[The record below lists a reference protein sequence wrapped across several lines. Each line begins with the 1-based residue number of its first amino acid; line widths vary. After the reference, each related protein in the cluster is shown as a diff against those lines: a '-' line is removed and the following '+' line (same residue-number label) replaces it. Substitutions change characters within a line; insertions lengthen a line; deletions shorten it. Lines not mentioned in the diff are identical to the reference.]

1 MTVYSLTA
9 EIVKS
14 CSKNYANLYV
24 GVTVAQRIER
34 KCGSPLRVS
43 CTVIS
48 GLLSRLS
55 AKLVTFL
62 YLKTEIHRSCVP
74 QVFTN
79 LSVLAEMSSFM
90 AKINVIL
97 VSEC

>member
-1 MTVYSLTA
+1 MTVYSLAT

-24 GVTVAQRIER
+24 AVTVAQRTMR
-34 KCGSPLRVS
+34 KSGSPLRG
-43 CTVIS
+43 TVIS